1 MALATIK
8 WEIMDYLDNPTIIAE
23 YINAALESEDPELI
37 KTALGDVAR
46 ARGMTQLS
54 KDTGL
59 AREALYRALSEKGD
73 PKLSTLFGV
82 MKALGIQLSA
92 KPAR

>member
-1 MALATIK
+1 MALATTK